1 MDEDERAIRE
11 LVDRWLT
18 ATKAGDTATVLELI
32 DDDAVFMVRSGMFGK
47 EGFKTGSES
56 LTDSKIDGT
65 AEIQEMQV
73 QGGWAWIRNHIDL
86 VIKPA
91 GVEPVKRSGYALTI
105 LKKGDDGR
113 WRLFRD
119 ANLVS

>member
-1 MDEDERAIRE
+1 MEEDERAIRE
-11 LVDRWLT
+11 LVDLWIT
-18 ATKAGDTATVLELI
+18 ATKAGDTATVLDLI

-47 EGFKTGSES
+47 EGFRAGSES
-56 LTDSKIDGT
+56 LTDSKIEGT
-65 AEIQEMQV
+65 AEIREMQV
-73 QGGWAWIRNHIDL
+73 GGRWAWIRNYIDL
-86 VIKPA
+86 IITPTGA
-91 GVEPVKRSGYALTI
+91 EPVKRSGYALTI